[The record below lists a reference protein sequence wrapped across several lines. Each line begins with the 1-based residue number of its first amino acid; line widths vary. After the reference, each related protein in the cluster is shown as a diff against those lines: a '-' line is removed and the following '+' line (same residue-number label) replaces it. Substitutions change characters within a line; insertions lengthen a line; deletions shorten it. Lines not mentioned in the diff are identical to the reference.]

1 MINLQLHCE
10 KSRLRIL
17 IDPVKQLKR
26 PLRGGW
32 KCFYSPSDKT
42 WTFESVQMSGQQD
55 GFARRSA
62 KKRSPCCEFEA
73 MSRWQVK
80 PLPVSQKRQ
89 AGNKNRGGKKSQ
101 STLKFGL
108 SLLLNQKLLPRK
120 KN

>member
-89 AGNKNRGGKKSQ
+89 AGNKNRGGKKFTVYVKIWFVFVIKPKTS
-101 STLKFGL
+101 ST
-108 SLLLNQKLLPRK
+108 
-120 KN
+120 